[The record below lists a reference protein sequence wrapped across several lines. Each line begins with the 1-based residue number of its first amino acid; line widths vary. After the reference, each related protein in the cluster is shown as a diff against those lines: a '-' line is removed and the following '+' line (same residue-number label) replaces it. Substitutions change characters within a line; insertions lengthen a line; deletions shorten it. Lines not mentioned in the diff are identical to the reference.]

1 MEDYIESL
9 KLIFKALKFSAQ
21 KHKNQRRKGPDEAP
35 YINHPI
41 EVCYQLISCN
51 VADINTLIAAI
62 LHDTIE
68 DTNTTPEEIKNL
80 FGNDVLKIVKEVTD
94 DKSLPKDVRKR
105 LQIETGGKK
114 SISGKQIKIADKICI
129 VTDIVKSPPKG
140 WSLERKIE
148 YFNWAEKVVNELQGA
163 NDCLEKLFKEKLNE
177 ARKKIQ
183 NKKAHYDGK

>member
-68 DTNTTPEEIKNL
+68 DTNTTPKEIEEA
-80 FGNDVLKIVKEVTD
+80 FGKDVLKIVEEVTD
-94 DKSLPKDVRKR
+94 DKSLPKEVRKE
-105 LQIETGGKK
+105 LQIANARKK
-114 SISGKQIKIADKICI
+114 SSSAKQIKIADKICI

-140 WSLERKIE
+140 WSLEIKIE
-148 YFNWAEKVVNELQGA
+148 YLDWAEKVVNELKGA
-163 NDCLEKLFKEKLNE
+163 NDCLEKLFKERLNV
-177 ARKKIQ
+177 ARKKYIERR
-183 NKKAHYDGK
+183 